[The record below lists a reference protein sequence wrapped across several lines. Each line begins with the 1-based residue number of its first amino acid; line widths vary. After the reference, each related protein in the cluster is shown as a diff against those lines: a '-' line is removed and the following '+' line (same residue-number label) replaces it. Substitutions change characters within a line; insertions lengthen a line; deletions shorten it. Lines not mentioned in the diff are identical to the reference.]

1 MIFFS
6 RVYNIKKFIAIHMS
20 NMWNMFILEYND
32 YLQTGVINQITG
44 IIYIAV
50 RQVSIMKSKYAVL
63 YNELSEDM

>member
-1 MIFFS
+1 
-6 RVYNIKKFIAIHMS
+6 
-20 NMWNMFILEYND
+20 MWNMFILEYND

-63 YNELSEDM
+63 YNELSADM